1 MKTNTDSAVKFQK
14 AFQKFNENG
23 YIAFQD
29 EYVQVT
35 EERLAEI
42 LKETS
47 SLPIVV
53 ERTNDKKYPYEVSI
67 IYKNTKFLSIG
78 SKREFKAVG
87 ISV

>member
-1 MKTNTDSAVKFQK
+1 MKTNTDSAARFQK
-14 AFQKFNENG
+14 AFQKFSEDG
-23 YIAFQD
+23 YIAFQE

-42 LKETS
+42 IKETS

-67 IYKNTKFLSIG
+67 IYKKTKFLSVG
-78 SKREFKAVG
+78 SKKEFKAVG